1 VTPRRRLIAS
11 TVCSLGMLTVAPA
24 WATGTAAPQT
34 VTAALVDKQALAST
48 RLRVWG
54 FEVYDARLWA
64 RPGFEMNRF
73 EAQPFALE
81 LNYLRNFQGAD
92 IARRSVEEMRQT
104 GALDESD
111 AARWLAAMGAL
122 FPDVQKGDR
131 ITGVHLP
138 GAGARF
144 YLNER
149 LLGEVA
155 EARFSR
161 RFFGIWL
168 SEQTTQPRMR
178 DELLAQLQRQRNTP
192 RPGSSARAPGVTGW
206 ATGCWA
212 CRWRLWHCRCM

>member
-1 VTPRRRLIAS
+1 VNPLRRLIAS
-11 TVCSLGMLTVAPA
+11 AVCSLGMLTVAPG

-64 RPGFEMNRF
+64 RPGFEMTRF

-81 LNYLRNFQGAD
+81 LNYLRNFKGTD
-92 IARRSVEEMRQT
+92 IARRSVDEMRQT

-111 AARWLAAMGAL
+111 AARWLAAMAAL

-138 GAGARF
+138 GTGARF
-144 YLNER
+144 YLNDR
-149 LLGEVA
+149 LLGEVV
-155 EARFSR
+155 EDRFSR

-178 DELLAQLQRQRNTP
+178 DDLLTQLQLQRQRN
-192 RPGSSARAPGVTGW
+192 APSTGPVSP
-206 ATGCWA
+206 
-212 CRWRLWHCRCM
+212 